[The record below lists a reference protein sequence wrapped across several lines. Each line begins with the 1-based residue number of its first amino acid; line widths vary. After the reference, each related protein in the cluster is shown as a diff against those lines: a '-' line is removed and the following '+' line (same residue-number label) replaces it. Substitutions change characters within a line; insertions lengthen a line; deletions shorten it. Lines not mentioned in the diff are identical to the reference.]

1 MTEKMLHKMT
11 VIKITTIE
19 VDAEDYSDAVDR
31 VSDGMGNIIDIDY
44 ISFVLF
50 GEMQTAWAQALE

>member
-1 MTEKMLHKMT
+1 MT

-31 VSDGMGNIIDIDY
+31 VSDGMGNIIDVDY
-44 ISFVLF
+44 MSINLF
-50 GEMQTAWAQALE
+50 REMQTAWAQALE